1 MQTGRE
7 YNNANSKN
15 SSIKINR
22 ETAKQQQ
29 KLNPEIV
36 PMLNHGQLLTILEVG
51 FHLTSADLGCANCL
65 TVTAHGHAR
74 PL

>member
-7 YNNANSKN
+7 YNNANRKN
-15 SSIKINR
+15 SSIKTNR

-36 PMLNHGQLLTILEVG
+36 TMLNHGQLLAVEVG
-51 FHLTSADLGCANCL
+51 LDWTQESSP
-65 TVTAHGHAR
+65 TKTWS
-74 PL
+74 